1 MLIVGHL
8 CHLDEKLFA
17 TLVAEA
23 LEVELFL
30 LLGSDLGPSDLG
42 PDLLC
47 DTSVLALGIPEPHSR
62 ALVAAAAI
70 HAGCCRW

>member
-1 MLIVGHL
+1 MLIARAQQKCL
-8 CHLDEKLFA
+8 QMER
-17 TLVAEA
+17 
-23 LEVELFL
+23 LFL

-70 HAGCCRW
+70 NGAGSTFT